1 LVNIMTFQAKTDNF
15 LGSLEKVTK
24 VRGKIADRLENILE
38 ILKRSQTLSLDSD
51 IKDIT
56 LASQNLRR
64 GVFRLLVLGDLK
76 RGKSTFLNA
85 LIGENLLPSDVNP
98 CTAILTV
105 LRYGKEKQVTVYF
118 KNDRSPQVLDFKSFK
133 QQYTIDPDEAKA
145 LEKRQDN
152 AFPDVDYAVVEYPL
166 PLLEKGIEIIDTPG
180 LNDTEARNRLSLSY
194 INNCHAILFV
204 FRAVQPCTLEEKRYL
219 ENYLKGRNLSL
230 FFLVNAW
237 DEIQKEL
244 IDAEDREDL
253 EEAETKLR
261 QVFRAQLTEYC
272 QVDGKNL
279 YDRRVFEL
287 SSLEALRRQIK
298 NSDASL
304 EGTGFPEFIA
314 TLEQFLLEEKAI
326 VQFKQAR
333 HLIRKAYDRLH
344 EAIARRLPLLSED
357 VTEIK
362 QRIKT
367 IEPEFQQLNLIR
379 DRFINEIEN
388 TRDRKAKEIADSLK
402 EYILNLSATF
412 ETDFVR
418 YQPSLSFFDFLLQ
431 GRREEFQQ
439 AFKQAFERYI
449 SEQIL
454 AWERSAEQKIEDAFL
469 QLARSAADYGD
480 SFRQITDSMT
490 EKLTGQKVCVSIN
503 SDDNSPSWASWA
515 MGFFSLATG
524 NVAGVF
530 MASAGF
536 NWKNILVNWIAAIGI
551 SSFLAIFVGG
561 LIAPLGVLAIPILGM
576 GVGAFQTTQ
585 AREDFIRATKKEF
598 AKYLPQI
605 AQEQWQPIYDSVK
618 ECFDTYKDE
627 ASKRINGDIQSRK
640 AELDTLIEQKES
652 QQIDTDKEIDRL
664 QNLEAEVLKEVSQV
678 DSFCKGLGLIA

>member
-1 LVNIMTFQAKTDNF
+1 MFFQAKTDSF

-24 VRGKIADRLENILE
+24 VRGEIANCLDNILE
-38 ILKRSQTLSLDSD
+38 ILKRADRFSLDSD
-51 IKDIT
+51 VEDIT

-118 KNDRSPQVLDFKSFK
+118 KNKRSPQVLDFKSFK
-133 QQYTIDPDEAKA
+133 QQYTIAPDEAKV

-180 LNDTEARNRLSLSY
+180 LNDTEARNNLSLSY

-204 FRAVQPCTLEEKRYL
+204 FRAIQPCTLEEKRYL

-230 FFLVNAW
+230 FFLINAW

-244 IDAEDREDL
+244 IDTEDREDL

-261 QVFRAQLTEYC
+261 QVFREQLTEYC
-272 QVDGKNL
+272 QVDGEDL

-298 NSDASL
+298 NSEASL
-304 EGTGFPEFIA
+304 EGTGFPELMA

-333 HLIRKAYDRLH
+333 YLTRKTSDRLH
-344 EAIARRLPLLSED
+344 EAIARRIPLLSED
-357 VTEIK
+357 VTQIK

-367 IEPEFQQLNLIR
+367 IEPEFKQLNEIR
-379 DRFINEIEN
+379 DRFLSEIEN
-388 TRDRKAKEIADSLK
+388 TRDRKAKEIADSLR

-431 GRREEFQQ
+431 GRREEFHQ

-454 AWERSAEQKIEDAFL
+454 AWERTAEQKIEDAFL
-469 QLARSAADYGD
+469 QLARSAANYGD

-490 EKLTGQKVCVSIN
+490 EKLTGQKVCVSID
-503 SDDNSPSWASWA
+503 SDDNNSPSWASWA

-561 LIAPLGVLAIPILGM
+561 LIAPLGILAIPFLGM
-576 GVGAFQTTQ
+576 GVGAFQATQ
-585 AREDFIRATKKEF
+585 AREDFLKATKKEF
-598 AKYLPQI
+598 AKSLPQI
-605 AQEQWQPIYDSVK
+605 AREQWQPIYDAVK
-618 ECFDTYKDE
+618 ECFDTYKHE
-627 ASKRINGDIQSRK
+627 ASKRIDGDIQSRQ
-640 AELDTLIEQKES
+640 AELDTLVEQKES
-652 QQIDTDKEIDRL
+652 QQIDSEKEIEHL
-664 QNLEAEVLKEVSQV
+664 QNLDSEVLKEANRV
-678 DSFCKGLGLIA
+678 DSLCENLEFMA

>member
-1 LVNIMTFQAKTDNF
+1 MSFQAKTDSF

-24 VRGKIADRLENILE
+24 VRGEIADRLDNILE
-38 ILKRSQTLSLDSD
+38 IFKRSDRFSLDSD
-51 IKDIT
+51 IEDIT

-118 KNDRSPQVLDFKSFK
+118 NNERSPQVLDFKSFK
-133 QQYTIDPDEAKA
+133 QQYTIAPDEAKA
-145 LEKRQDN
+145 LEKRQDS

-204 FRAVQPCTLEEKRYL
+204 FRAIQPCTLEEKRYL

-230 FFLVNAW
+230 FFLINAW

-244 IDAEDREDL
+244 IDTEDREDL
-253 EEAETKLR
+253 EKAEAKLR
-261 QVFRAQLTEYC
+261 QVFREQLREYC
-272 QVDGKNL
+272 QVDGEDL

-298 NSDASL
+298 SSEASL
-304 EGTGFPEFIA
+304 EGTGFPELMT
-314 TLEQFLLEEKAI
+314 TLERFLLEEKAI
-326 VQFKQAR
+326 VQFKQAKY
-333 HLIRKAYDRLH
+333 LTKKAYDRLH
-344 EAIARRLPLLSED
+344 ETIARRIPLLSED
-357 VTEIK
+357 VTQIK
-362 QRIKT
+362 QKIKT
-367 IEPEFQQLNLIR
+367 IEPEFKQLSDIR
-379 DRFINEIEN
+379 DRFLGEIEN

-418 YQPSLSFFDFLLQ
+418 YQPSLSFLDFLLQ
-431 GRREEFQQ
+431 GRREEFHQ

-449 SEQIL
+449 KEQML
-454 AWERSAEQKIEDAFL
+454 AWERTAEQKIEDAFL
-469 QLARSAADYGD
+469 QLARSAANYGD
-480 SFRQITDSMT
+480 SYRQITDSMT
-490 EKLTGQKVCVSIN
+490 EKLTGQKVYVSLD
-503 SDDNSPSWASWA
+503 SDDNNSPSWASWA

-561 LIAPLGVLAIPILGM
+561 LIAPLGILAIPILGM
-576 GVGAFQTTQ
+576 GVGAFQATQ
-585 AREDFIRATKKEF
+585 AREDFLKATKKEF
-598 AKYLPQI
+598 AKSLPKI
-605 AQEQWQPIYDSVK
+605 AQEQWQPIYDVVK

-627 ASKRINGDIQSRK
+627 ASKRIDRDIQSRK

-652 QQIDTDKEIDRL
+652 QQVDSEKEIEKL
-664 QNLEAEVLKEVSQV
+664 QTLDAEVLKEVSKV
-678 DSFCKGLGLIA
+678 DSLYEELAVTN